1 MARVP
6 ADIVGSARDGGRLD
20 GQHAGEAHLEAL
32 TGAVSGTDADGGCG
46 DTQMMEGQQAEEEKR
61 GRG

>member
-6 ADIVGSARDGGRLD
+6 ADLVGSARDDGWLD
-20 GQHAGEAHLEAL
+20 GQLVGEAHLEAL

-46 DTQMMEGQQAEEEKR
+46 DTQMEGQQAEEEQQR